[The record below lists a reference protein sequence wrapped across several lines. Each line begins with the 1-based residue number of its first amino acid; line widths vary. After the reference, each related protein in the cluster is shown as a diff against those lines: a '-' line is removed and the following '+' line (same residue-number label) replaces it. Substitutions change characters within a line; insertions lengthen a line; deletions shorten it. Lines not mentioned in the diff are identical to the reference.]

1 MVVASF
7 QIAPGKAGRS
17 LVTIL
22 GSSPSAGLT
31 QRFTGAHQ
39 DPPPAPYE
47 ARRDRPDRPRPRGA
61 RHVRRDETR
70 EQELRNRPSDR
81 AYRGA
86 LSGRWRPAGE
96 RRPIEPRR
104 RLQARECPV
113 DCAFTE
119 DEVDALVARC
129 ESVEQAIR
137 EHAVPAGCRQHPRF
151 AVPMSLHIHPAA
163 VLMLCAPSE
172 LGHLGDEQLRQ
183 AKGSRQNNMFF
194 R

>member
-22 GSSPSAGLT
+22 GSSPSVGLT

-70 EQELRNRPSDR
+70 EQELRHRPSDR
-81 AYRGA
+81 ARRA
-86 LSGRWRPAGE
+86 VRSLASAGE

-119 DEVDALVARC
+119 DEVEALVDMMLSWAATAMLRTLLRGPLLLLLGQSSRFQSLLCPGAQNCQAR
-129 ESVEQAIR
+129 VQPVDGTR
-137 EHAVPAGCRQHPRF
+137 
-151 AVPMSLHIHPAA
+151 
-163 VLMLCAPSE
+163 
-172 LGHLGDEQLRQ
+172 
-183 AKGSRQNNMFF
+183 
-194 R
+194 